1 MTKAVNDPVPLL
13 QLHAVHKHF
22 GGVRAN
28 DGVDLSVPTGAI
40 VGLIGPNGSGKTTL
54 FNAVTG
60 SILPDSG
67 SVHFDG
73 QDITGLGPAPT
84 ARLGLLRTFQHA
96 GVYSGMSC
104 LQCVL
109 VSHRRSAEPL
119 LAMWRSPGAQD
130 RDRAHDL
137 LALVGR
143 AGKANQLA
151 GELSYGQRKLLELA
165 MALMNQPRLLL
176 LDEPTA
182 GVSPALIPE
191 LVTRLHHANTVLGI
205 TLLVIEH
212 NMQVIMDLAQHVF
225 CMAHGRV
232 LASGTP
238 GQIRS
243 DARVLQAYLGRV

>member
-1 MTKAVNDPVPLL
+1 MTKAANGPAPLL

-137 LALVGR
+137 LALVGL
-143 AGKANQLA
+143 AGKANQRQQVMGAIAVLRA
-151 GELSYGQRKLLELA
+151 RAPPHCQQGLGRPPVTDQH
-165 MALMNQPRLLL
+165 ALQAAHARIH
-176 LDEPTA
+176 A
-182 GVSPALIPE
+182 GVLKCTQQTES
-191 LVTRLHHANTVLGI
+191 R
-205 TLLVIEH
+205 
-212 NMQVIMDLAQHVF
+212 
-225 CMAHGRV
+225 RRR
-232 LASGTP
+232 
-238 GQIRS
+238 RS
-243 DARVLQAYLGRV
+243 